1 MASPRPYEGDP
12 PLELDRPAT
21 IDDVADCLLAF
32 IASDSTGVIAT
43 NHLVVADKSRLHG
56 FDPVCQQLAD
66 LYRCARFLFSTS
78 LPR

>member
-1 MASPRPYEGDP
+1 MASPRPYEGHP